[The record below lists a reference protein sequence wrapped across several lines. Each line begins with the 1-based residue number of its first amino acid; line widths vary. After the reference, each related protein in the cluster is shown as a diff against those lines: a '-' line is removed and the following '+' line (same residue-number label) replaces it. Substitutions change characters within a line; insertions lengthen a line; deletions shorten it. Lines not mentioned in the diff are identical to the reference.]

1 MKVCLKALEELE
13 KCEENAFFITFLK
26 QQLHCATKESSRG
39 FRWSKDI
46 VHWALTL
53 QFHGGKRI
61 IDDLRGKANIG
72 LGNHGD
78 LKLDVKNWGIFL
90 PANSTL
96 RNYLPPVEV
105 YQGFS
110 LEAINN
116 FKEGFPAS
124 SPRKVII
131 AWDEIEIRFGLI
143 WNPSTKELIGRV
155 GGPIIEKD
163 AKAAN

>member
-1 MKVCLKALEELE
+1 
-13 KCEENAFFITFLK
+13 
-26 QQLHCATKESSRG
+26 
-39 FRWSKDI
+39 